1 MLFYRQIFHSQV
13 AAGGGENLGI
23 RKNWRDMDSAEE
35 KEAHKQ
41 TEISCIKSSSENHF
55 ECTGNTVTAYLDE
68 KYSGPD
74 LLSENGGGK
83 KFTNGFSIQTNLGT
97 ASNEKSHC
105 DSRLPSQWAE

>member
-13 AAGGGENLGI
+13 AGGGENLGI
-23 RKNWRDMDSAEE
+23 RKSWRDMDSAEE

-41 TEISCIKSSSENHF
+41 TGISCIKSSSENHF
-55 ECTGNTVTAYLDE
+55 ECTGNTVTAYLDG

-74 LLSENGGGK
+74 LLSENGGSK
-83 KFTNGFSIQTNLGT
+83 RFANGFSIQTTLGT